1 MKATFISKTDSKY
14 NFGQTLEII
23 NLSFETENIIKLSE
37 VRFDGEKKTT
47 LTETWKI
54 LPYDCYYLYPLYHEL
69 IEIAEKNDLKRKLE
83 DVI

>member
-37 VRFDGEKKTT
+37 VRFDGEKKT
-47 LTETWKI
+47 WKI
-54 LPYDCYYLYPLYHEL
+54 LPYDCYYVYPLYHEL